1 MAAHLATG
9 SDPSGSV
16 VLHGDRTVSILELA
30 SSVEKPDVELVF
42 LLLAGRANPNAVSP
56 SGWSMVKALRT
67 RNFDPN
73 FKECL
78 DSFFGSDCDV
88 LLEQCRMMG
97 RTGDRSP
104 VELFDEADVASFLQ
118 NLRQEDLLHAAAI
131 LCDVVIIC
139 QLVCHHSAFDPN
151 KEIEINGVLACPLS
165 LVYYSSD
172 KDSALCLKSLIVARA
187 DPHMPLVGGSSAGWT
202 LAAAARNDQKHALV
216 KILQKIPMIRNLA
229 IAHPATAAKW
239 IWSRIRRVEVTTA
252 VVKSMVDYLVPCMYL
267 DELVQEVL
275 AIRAEPS
282 EDEETF
288 AVLYWRLAT
297 QLLCL
302 SARYEDDKAVEQ
314 LLRAS
319 TDVESHD
326 DSERCCIYTAR
337 THSQVSDGLIARHRS
352 ALWHAASNGNEPL
365 VQKLLA
371 AGARFNR
378 RDSRHASALH
388 AACEEGHVRCAPWS
402 ESVSGPEAS
411 GLAAETSC
419 EHVSH
424 LLNPQ
429 VHGGVASSARR
440 HQWRVRRGPLQHA
453 PDGCLLPGRDGMR
466 EVAVGL
472 GCTPQP
478 G

>member
-30 SSVEKPDVELVF
+30 LSVEKPDAELVF

-67 RNFDPN
+67 CNFDPN

-97 RTGDRSP
+97 RTGDRS
-104 VELFDEADVASFLQ
+104 LFDEADVASFLQ

-187 DPHMPLVGGSSAGWT
+187 DPHMPLLQRGSSAGWT

-337 THSQVSDGLIARHRS
+337 THSHSDPPDRPAQVCIVARRQQWQRT
-352 ALWHAASNGNEPL
+352 ARAEAARRWGQ
-365 VQKLLA
+365 VQP
-371 AGARFNR
+371 
-378 RDSRHASALH
+378 SRLSPRL
-388 AACEEGHVRCAPWS
+388 RP
-402 ESVSGPEAS
+402 
-411 GLAAETSC
+411 
-419 EHVSH
+419 
-424 LLNPQ
+424 
-429 VHGGVASSARR
+429 ASS
-440 HQWRVRRGPLQHA
+440 VRRGPCSVRTLV
-453 PDGCLLPGRDGMR
+453 GKCLEARSLRLSCRDVVRTCLPSCEPAGAWRSCFERTPTSM
-466 EVAVGL
+466 A
-472 GCTPQP
+472 CTAGAITTRP
-478 G
+478 